1 MHILVYIVSTLF
13 ILLAAGLLFA
23 YIRERQP
30 GTLLMAVAYGTSA
43 YAAIALMAT
52 PAASAIG
59 DTVRVFDP
67 VAYALS
73 GLVVVTACAL
83 AAWVPA
89 MRACRLDPVATLRQD

>member
-43 YAAIALMAT
+43 YAAIALMAWW
-52 PAASAIG
+52 P
-59 DTVRVFDP
+59 
-67 VAYALS
+67 
-73 GLVVVTACAL
+73 L
-83 AAWVPA
+83 AAGFIIAWVF
-89 MRACRLDPVATLRQD
+89 RLIGLEPGSRDKSRS